1 MLVEEKMLLMAQRS
15 RQNYMERMGPLLAAK
30 QTEVEIT
37 ERSLPTAAGE
47 TLVLIYKPCGSPV
60 KPWPVY
66 LNIHGGG
73 FIQGSTQDDDG
84 WCRQIAAAAGCV
96 VVNIEYH
103 LAPEH
108 KFPLQLEECYDVIKW
123 VQATADENGFDPSQ
137 IAIGGS
143 SAGANFAAALC
154 LMARQRQDVA
164 LCYQVLNYPPLDFLT
179 DPETKGDRD
188 PLLTARAQAFFTA
201 CYLRDLADAAN
212 PLASP
217 LLADSLAGLPPA
229 LIITAE
235 LDPLCDE
242 DERYAKR
249 LAADGVAVT
258 YQMFAGCSHA
268 FTHMGPEPVAMQ
280 AWELIQTKLKQA
292 FTSDAI
298 SGGKAL

>member
-1 MLVEEKMLLMAQRS
+1 MLAEEKMLLMAQRS
-15 RQNYMERMGPLLAAK
+15 RQNYMEKMGPVLAA
-30 QTEVEIT
+30 QPTEIEIT
-37 ERSLPTAAGE
+37 ECTAPTAAGE
-47 TLVLIYKPCGSPV
+47 TLVLIYKPCGLQG
-60 KPWPVY
+60 KPLPVY

-84 WCRQIAAAAGCV
+84 WCRQIAAAVGCV

-123 VQATADENGFDPSQ
+123 VQATADENGFDRSR

-143 SAGANFAAALC
+143 SAGANFSAALC
-154 LMARQRQDVA
+154 LLARQRQDVV

-201 CYLRDLADAAN
+201 CYLQDPADAAN

-217 LLADSLAGLPPA
+217 LLAESLAGLPPA

-235 LDPLCDE
+235 LDPLCAE
-242 DERYAKR
+242 DEQYAKR

-268 FTHMGPEPVAMQ
+268 FTHMGPESASTE
-280 AWELIQTKLKQA
+280 AWALIQMKLQQA
-292 FTSDAI
+292 FDR
-298 SGGKAL
+298 

>member
-1 MLVEEKMLLMAQRS
+1 MLVEEKMLLMARRS
-15 RQNYMERMGPLLAAK
+15 RENYMERMGPVLAARPAAV
-30 QTEVEIT
+30 EVE
-37 ERSLPTAAGE
+37 ELSVSTAAGE
-47 TLVLIYKPCGSPV
+47 TSVFLYKPCGLSA
-60 KPWPVY
+60 KSLPVY

-84 WCRQIAAAAGCV
+84 WCRQIAAAVGCI

-103 LAPEH
+103 LAPEY

-123 VQATADENGFDPSQ
+123 VQATANENGFDSSR

-143 SAGANFAAALC
+143 SAGANFSAALC
-154 LMARQRQDVA
+154 QLARQRQDVA
-164 LCYQVLNYPPLDFLT
+164 ICYQVLNYPPLDFVT

-188 PLLTARAQAFFTA
+188 PLLTAKAQAFFTA
-201 CYLRDLADAAN
+201 CYLRDSTDAAN

-235 LDPLCDE
+235 LDPLCAE

-258 YQMFAGCSHA
+258 YRMFAGCSHA
-268 FTHMGPEPVAMQ
+268 FTHFGPEPAAQ
-280 AWELIQTKLKQA
+280 EAWTLIQEKLQQA
-292 FTSDAI
+292 FNR
-298 SGGKAL
+298 